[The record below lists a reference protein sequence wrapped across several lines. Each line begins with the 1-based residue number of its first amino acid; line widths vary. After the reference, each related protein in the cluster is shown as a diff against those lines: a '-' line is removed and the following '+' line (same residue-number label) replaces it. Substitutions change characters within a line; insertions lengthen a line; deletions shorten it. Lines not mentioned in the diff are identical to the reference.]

1 MTTDE
6 RNILMA
12 EFKGWKYNE
21 ETEKFTKGSLTFRL
35 ASFEYDKSWDMLIGI
50 IKLITTRFD
59 DMINNLRFSNKGI
72 YEYFD
77 DNQIHSLEGEYYC
90 ISDDIGTA
98 VMTNDIEFAHKI
110 VAEYIEKFNKV
121 YGDAKQQHDA
131 EKYEGSDYDQG

>member
-12 EFKGWKYNE
+12 EFKGWKYNK

-35 ASFEYDKSWDMLIGI
+35 ASFEYHKSWDMLIGI

-59 DMINNLRFSNKGI
+59 DMTNIPNEGI

-77 DNQIHSLEGEYYC
+77 DNQIHSLEEEYYC
-90 ISDDIGTA
+90 ISEDIGTA

-121 YGDAKQQHDA
+121 YKDAQQQHDA
-131 EKYEGSDYDQG
+131 EKYEGSDYEN

>member
-6 RNILMA
+6 RNILIA

-21 ETEKFTKGSLTFRL
+21 ETERLTKGSLAFRL
-35 ASFEYDKSWDMLIGI
+35 GSFEYDKSWDMLIGI

-59 DMINNLRFSNKGI
+59 DMMKDPNKGI

-77 DNQIHSLEGEYYC
+77 DNQIDLLEEEYYC

-110 VAEYIEKFNKV
+110 VAEYIEKFNNA
-121 YGDAKQQHDA
+121 YEDAKQQHAA

>member
-21 ETEKFTKGSLTFRL
+21 ETEKFKKGSLTFRL
-35 ASFEYDKSWDMLIGI
+35 ASFEYHKSWDMLIGI

-59 DMINNLRFSNKGI
+59 DMMNSPNECM

-77 DNQIHSLEGEYYC
+77 DNQIHSLEEEYYC
-90 ISDDIGTA
+90 ISEDIGTA

-121 YGDAKQQHDA
+121 YEDAKQQHDA